1 MDETSSQ
8 VAEVETNGDVD
19 DEEDEATVEVKDEE
33 KEKEEEKMGIFRS
46 LLSLLRFS

>member
-33 KEKEEEKMGIFRS
+33 KEEEEKMGIFRS